1 MSYVNSPQENGV
13 RSGRN
18 RLGERLGGNGISPS
32 SSDIESS
39 TANNLSMIRIRDE
52 WSSKDNIK
60 LMLSYVG
67 KFWWKYQ
74 DYAIVFVG
82 IVNDQYYNKS
92 YYNEN
97 VVITNNWK

>member
-1 MSYVNSPQENGV
+1 MNDHQK
-13 RSGRN
+13 
-18 RLGERLGGNGISPS
+18 I
-32 SSDIESS
+32 
-39 TANNLSMIRIRDE
+39 
-52 WSSKDNIK
+52 IK

-74 DYAIVFVG
+74 DYAKVFVG

-97 VVITNNWK
+97 VVIINNWK